1 MARDKLGEQ
10 DSVGKVRRALSL
22 YRDGDAAGAAAL
34 CEAALALD
42 EGQADAWHLL
52 GLTHLDGGRFQQA
65 VAALREAIRLAPEIA
80 AFHVNLAVALHRLGE
95 ISAAADSLQGALRL
109 DARLPDAHYNYGNVL
124 LDLGRSDDAE
134 KHFAEAA
141 ALNPRHAQ
149 ALNNLGHLLRRR
161 GDLDE
166 AIGRFRAA
174 VSVAP
179 QYAAAWSNLCGSL
192 SEAGR
197 RADAIEAGRRAVR
210 LDPQSADGFYNLGNA
225 YAALPNPDRAIDCYR
240 RSLQCDPMHLD
251 CLVNLGA
258 ALQSAGRCEM
268 AIDVLDRALQV
279 SPSLPAATWNKA
291 LALLLSGRFREGWAC
306 YEARWDAV
314 PWMRPSVSDKPMWDG
329 SPLEGGTMLVISEQG
344 FGDSIQCV
352 RYVSMAIARGGSVV
366 LEAPQALWALF
377 QRLPGRPPVIAT
389 GEARPAFDVWAP
401 VMSLPRLFKTEMETI
416 PNQCPYF
423 DVGGA
428 APLSSGEERR
438 PRVGLVWRGSLTND
452 RGAFRSCR
460 LVDLEPLLEIAQ
472 ATFFSLQT
480 ELSDD
485 DRQLLDARE
494 IEDLGSSFGDFLDT
508 AEAVRGLDLVI
519 TVDTATAHLAGA
531 LARPVWTLLSAMPD
545 WRWLLDRGDSP
556 WYPTMRLFRQPALGD
571 WTNVIAAVVRALKA
585 DLEKGRFA

>member
-1 MARDKLGEQ
+1 MAQDELHKQ

-22 YRDGDAAGAAAL
+22 YRGGDAAGAAAL
-34 CEAALALD
+34 CEATLALD
-42 EGQADAWHLL
+42 DGQADAWHLL
-52 GLTHLDGGRFQQA
+52 GLTHLDGGRLQQA
-65 VAALREAIRLAPEIA
+65 VGAFTEAIRLAPEVA
-80 AFHVNLAVALHRLGE
+80 GFHVNLAAALHRLGE
-95 ISAAADSLQGALRL
+95 ISAAAGSSQTALRL

-124 LDLGRSDDAE
+124 LDLDRPDDAE
-134 KHFAEAA
+134 THFAEAA

-179 QYAAAWSNLCGSL
+179 GYAAAWSNLCGSL

-197 RADAIEAGRRAVR
+197 RADAIEAGRRAVQ
-210 LDPQSADGFYNLGNA
+210 LDPQGADGFYNLGNA
-225 YAALPNPDRAIDCYR
+225 YAALPRPDQAIDCYR
-240 RSLQCDPMHLD
+240 QSLQCDPTHLD

-258 ALQSAGRCEM
+258 ALQSMGHCEM
-268 AIDVLDRALQV
+268 AVDVLDRALRL

-291 LALLLSGRFREGWAC
+291 LALLLSGRFQEGWAC

-329 SPLEGGTMLVISEQG
+329 APLQGRTILVTAEQG
-344 FGDSIQCV
+344 FGDAIQFV
-352 RYVSMAIARGGSVV
+352 RYASMVRARGGSVV
-366 LEAPQALWALF
+366 LEAPHALSALF
-377 QRLPGRPPVIAT
+377 RRLPDKPPVVAM
-389 GEARPAFDVWAP
+389 GEARPPFDVWAP
-401 VMSLPRLFKTEMETI
+401 VMSLPRLFETELETI
-416 PNQCPYF
+416 PNHCPYF
-423 DVGGA
+423 DVGAAA
-428 APLSSGEERR
+428 APLSGGEGR

-460 LVDLEPLLEIAQ
+460 LVDLEPLLEFARV
-472 ATFFSLQT
+472 TFVSLQT

-485 DRQLLDARE
+485 DRALLDARE
-494 IEDLGSSFGDFLDT
+494 IEDLGSSFGSFLDT
-508 AEAVRGLDLVI
+508 AEAIQGLDLVI

-545 WRWLLDRGDSP
+545 WRWLLDRRDSP

-571 WTNVIAAVVRALKA
+571 WAGVVADVVCALKA
-585 DLEKGRFA
+585 DLEKGQLG